1 MPEPG
6 LVVGVST
13 SERRGTGKINIGD
26 GYLERDY
33 GLLGDA
39 HAGTEKSVSVLA
51 LECIE
56 EAVAGKGIAAKPGDF
71 AENITVKGL
80 TLEGIAIGARLAL
93 GEAQVEVI
101 QIGKVI
107 DASHTFNF
115 HGLAL
120 LVSSGCFC
128 RVVKSGRVRVGD
140 RAQVLT

>member
-1 MPEPG
+1 MLEPG

-13 SERRGTGKINIGD
+13 SEWRGTGKINVGN

-39 HAGTEKSVSVLA
+39 HAGTERPVSVLA

-56 EAVAGKGIAAKPGDF
+56 EAITGKGIAAKPGDF
-71 AENITVKGL
+71 AENITVNGL
-80 TLEGIAIGARLAL
+80 NLEGIAIGARLAL
-93 GEAQVEVI
+93 GEAEVEVI

-107 DASHTFNF
+107 DASHAFNF

-120 LVSSGCFC
+120 LVSRGCFC

-140 RAQVLT
+140 RAKVLS